1 MISDNELIKRAKEVA
16 IPKNVSSSVEVASV
30 GAAIVTDKG
39 NIYVGVCIDVDCGI
53 GFCAEH
59 NAIGSMVTN
68 GESKIVTIVAVD
80 CSGVI
85 LPPCGRCRE
94 FIYQLDPQNPDT
106 RVLMP
111 NNSVSTIKQLL
122 PEHWMA
128 YRPDP

>member
-16 IPKNVSSSVEVASV
+16 IPKNLSPSVDVASV

-39 NIYVGVCIDVDCGI
+39 NIYVGVCIDIACGI

-59 NAIGSMVTN
+59 GAIGSMVTN
-68 GESKIVTIVAVD
+68 GESKIVTVVAVD
-80 CSGVI
+80 SSGAI

-94 FIYQLDPQNPDT
+94 FIYQLDSQNPDT

-111 NNSVSTIKQLL
+111 YNGVSTIKQLL
-122 PEHWMA
+122 PEHWME
-128 YRPDP
+128 YSSSP